1 MQGIP
6 FAAIE
11 LCETW
16 TDLYTSL
23 FPGGTPKSGIV
34 SGGLLNEIP
43 AGKLSPD
50 FAWLP
55 ECSDQRLSTSR
66 ASPRSL
72 PQRSS
77 LPLVGNLATPTL
89 MLQGRRDFVFD
100 NTQAIQ
106 AFNRRRAPSS
116 STSAIMGTHLR
127 PSRPPTPTTR

>member
-23 FPGGTPKSGIV
+23 FPGGTPKSGII
-34 SGGLLNEIP
+34 GGLLNEIP

-50 FAWLP
+50 FAWVPNAAIQGTDLP
-55 ECSDQRLSTSR
+55 RLAALS
-66 ASPRSL
+66 AERSA
-72 PQRSS
+72 
-77 LPLVGNLATPTL
+77 LPLLGNLATPTL

-100 NTQAIQ
+100 NT
-106 AFNRRRAPSS
+106 RR
-116 STSAIMGTHLR
+116 STRSTA
-127 PSRPPTPTTR
+127 